1 MLLCSSAGEVA
12 SLLPD
17 KQSLL
22 MLVMLIGLPDNEDGS
37 FFITLDLLV
46 KGSLINVDI

>member
-12 SLLPD
+12 LLLPD

-22 MLVMLIGLPDNEDGS
+22 MLVMLIGLPDNEDRS
-37 FFITLDLLV
+37 FLITLDLLV
-46 KGSLINVDI
+46 RGSPINVDI